1 MEKKLKLTKIIIK
14 KMKSNE
20 SKPKKKEKSEK

>member
-1 MEKKLKLTKIIIK
+1 METKLKLTKIIIK
-14 KMKSNE
+14 KMKRNE